1 MVIVAELVKH
11 LIVVQAIVGSS
22 PTFHT
27 KSAYGGIGRHV
38 GLKIQSSERGVPVRL
53 RLGAHFGK

>member
-27 KSAYGGIGRHV
+27 ELVFVFFYIYIKD
-38 GLKIQSSERGVPVRL
+38 KI
-53 RLGAHFGK
+53 HD

>member
-27 KSAYGGIGRHV
+27 KCAYGGIGRHV
-38 GLKIQSSERGVPVRL
+38 GLKIQWTL
-53 RLGAHFGK
+53 RSCGFDSRPDYKR